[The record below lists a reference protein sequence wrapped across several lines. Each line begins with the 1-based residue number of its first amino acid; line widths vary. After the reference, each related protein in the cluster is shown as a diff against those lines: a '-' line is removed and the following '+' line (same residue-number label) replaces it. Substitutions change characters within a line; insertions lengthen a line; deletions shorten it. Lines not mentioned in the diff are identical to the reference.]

1 MMSIFDLPQST
12 LVNKVIPKN
21 TFHPMAS
28 GKIKKQLT
36 DIVSKITWKNKLSSE
51 TINLSG
57 KTVDEIQIF
66 EIELKSKSYIKDVTN
81 VIDRNIPYTIIFL
94 MTFEGECYVS
104 SSLKHNNPKDPDSA
118 VIDCEFHS
126 DWINKNESPH
136 RLILNNSLDDILKR
150 FCLSLIGIDNLDKN
164 ISNED
169 LIKYVREKDSL
180 EKEISTLENKI
191 KTCKQFNQKVEL
203 NSIKIKKI
211 QVLDNLVLKYL
222 RR

>member
-1 MMSIFDLPQST
+1 M
-12 LVNKVIPKN
+12 
-21 TFHPMAS
+21 
-28 GKIKKQLT
+28 
-36 DIVSKITWKNKLSSE
+36 
-51 TINLSG
+51 
-57 KTVDEIQIF
+57 
-66 EIELKSKSYIKDVTN
+66 
-81 VIDRNIPYTIIFL
+81 
-94 MTFEGECYVS
+94 
-104 SSLKHNNPKDPDSA
+104 
-118 VIDCEFHS
+118 
-126 DWINKNESPH
+126 
-136 RLILNNSLDDILKR
+136 
-150 FCLSLIGIDNLDKN
+150 SLIGIDNLDKN